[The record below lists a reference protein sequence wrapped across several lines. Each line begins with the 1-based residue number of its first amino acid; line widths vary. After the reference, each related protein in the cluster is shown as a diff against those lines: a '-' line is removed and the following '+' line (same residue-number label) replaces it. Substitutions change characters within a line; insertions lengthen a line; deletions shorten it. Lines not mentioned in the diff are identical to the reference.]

1 MKRMVGFGLL
11 ISGVALIGYAAFQI
25 HWHHASAE
33 KALAIAEEMITTQK
47 ESDQADSESVG
58 ELYKTGALRYQVDD
72 VIGIL
77 SIPALEETYPI
88 IEGTEEQMLA
98 RGVGHYPTTALP
110 GGNEQI
116 LLSGHRG
123 TVFQRLGEL
132 QPGDRFIIEMGYGRY
147 EYAMHRATIVAAD
160 DTTII
165 APQGEEVLTLSTC
178 YPFGYIGSAPD
189 RYIIYAHP
197 IAASNDQPPQPAS

>member
-47 ESDQADSESVG
+47 ESDQAESESVG

-88 IEGTEEQMLA
+88 IEGTDEEMLMK
-98 RGVGHYPTTALP
+98 GVGHYATTALP

-116 LLSGHRG
+116 LLSGHKG

-132 QPGDRFIIEMGYGRY
+132 QPGDRFIVDMGYDSY
-147 EYAMHRATIVAAD
+147 EYEMRESEIVAAD
-160 DTTII
+160 DTTVIT
-165 APQGEEVLTLSTC
+165 PRGEEVLTLSTC
-178 YPFGYIGSAPD
+178 YPFSYIGSASE
-189 RYIIYAHP
+189 RYIIYAYP
-197 IAASNDQPPQPAS
+197 VAASDAGQE

>member
-11 ISGVALIGYAAFQI
+11 ISGVALIGYAVFQI

-47 ESDQADSESVG
+47 ESDQVESESVG

-88 IEGTEEQMLA
+88 IEGTDEEMLMK
-98 RGVGHYPTTALP
+98 GVGHYATTALP

-116 LLSGHRG
+116 LLSGHKG

-132 QPGDRFIIEMGYGRY
+132 QPGDRFIVDMGYGSY
-147 EYAMHRATIVAAD
+147 EYEMRESEIVAAD
-160 DTTII
+160 DTTVIT
-165 APQGEEVLTLSTC
+165 PRGEEVLTLSTC
-178 YPFGYIGSAPD
+178 YPFSYIGSASE
-189 RYIIYAHP
+189 RYIIYAYP
-197 IAASNDQPPQPAS
+197 VAASDAGQE

>member
-33 KALAIAEEMITTQK
+33 EALAIAEEMITTQK

-88 IEGTEEQMLA
+88 IEGTDEEMLMK
-98 RGVGHYPTTALP
+98 GVGHYATTALP

-116 LLSGHRG
+116 LLSGHKG

-132 QPGDRFIIEMGYGRY
+132 QPGDRFIVDMGYGSY
-147 EYAMHRATIVAAD
+147 EYEMRESEIVAAD
-160 DTTII
+160 DTTVIT
-165 APQGEEVLTLSTC
+165 PRGEEVLTLSTC
-178 YPFGYIGSAPD
+178 YPFSYIGSASE
-189 RYIIYAHP
+189 RYIIYAYP
-197 IAASNDQPPQPAS
+197 VAASDAGQE

>member
-88 IEGTEEQMLA
+88 IEGTDEEMLMK
-98 RGVGHYPTTALP
+98 GVGHYATTALP

-116 LLSGHRG
+116 LLSGHKG

-132 QPGDRFIIEMGYGRY
+132 QPGDRFIVDMGYGSY
-147 EYAMHRATIVAAD
+147 EYEMRESEIVAAD
-160 DTTII
+160 DTTVIT
-165 APQGEEVLTLSTC
+165 PRGEEVLTLSTC
-178 YPFGYIGSAPD
+178 YPFSYIGSASE
-189 RYIIYAHP
+189 RYIIYAYP
-197 IAASNDQPPQPAS
+197 VAASDAGKE

>member
-88 IEGTEEQMLA
+88 IEGTDEEMLMK
-98 RGVGHYPTTALP
+98 GVGHYATTALP

-116 LLSGHRG
+116 LLSGHKG

-132 QPGDRFIIEMGYGRY
+132 QPGDRFIVDMGYGSY
-147 EYAMHRATIVAAD
+147 EYEMLESEIVAAD
-160 DTTII
+160 DTTVIT
-165 APQGEEVLTLSTC
+165 PRGEEVLTLSTC
-178 YPFGYIGSAPD
+178 YPFSYIGSASE
-189 RYIIYAHP
+189 RYIIYAYP
-197 IAASNDQPPQPAS
+197 VAASDAGQE

>member
-33 KALAIAEEMITTQK
+33 KALAIAEEMITTHK

-88 IEGTEEQMLA
+88 IEGTDEEMLMK
-98 RGVGHYPTTALP
+98 GVGHYPTTALP

-116 LLSGHRG
+116 LLSGHKG

-132 QPGDRFIIEMGYGRY
+132 QPGDRFIVDMGYGTY
-147 EYAMHRATIVAAD
+147 EYEMRESEIVAAD
-160 DTTII
+160 DTTVIT
-165 APQGEEVLTLSTC
+165 PRGEELLTLSTC
-178 YPFGYIGSAPD
+178 YPFSYIGSASE
-189 RYIIYAHP
+189 RYIIYAYP
-197 IAASNDQPPQPAS
+197 VAASAAAQE